1 MTKAEQRIKILEYL
15 GWTNLKKIN
24 FGALRGTSPDGSKN
38 VIAPNPLTNSNA
50 MREALKQL
58 PSDKLI
64 TYTRVLIQMAVDRG
78 FHHLLATAEQQAEA
92 YLKTRT
98 Q

>member
-1 MTKAEQRIKILEYL
+1 MTKEEQRIAILEYL
-15 GWTNLKKIN
+15 GWTDLKKIN
-24 FGALRGTSPDGSKN
+24 FGALRGTSPDGGKN
-38 VIAPNPLTNSNA
+38 VIAPNPLTNSNV

-64 TYTRVLIQMAVDRG
+64 TYTCILIQMAVDGG
-78 FHHLLATAEQQAEA
+78 FHHLLATAEQQVEA